1 MIATLKRREFITLLG
16 GAAAAWPLAARAQQ
30 ASTPRIGYLS
40 GRSPQAEA
48 PLLAAVRRGL
58 AEAGFVENQNVA
70 IEFRFSEGRDDQLP
84 SLAADLV
91 GRNVAVLVTTD
102 YPSAVAARKATSTI
116 PIVFTSGRDPVQG
129 GLVASF
135 NRPGGNAT
143 GIDIFTT
150 ELGPK
155 RLEVLRELV
164 PKAQL
169 VAFLINPGAVSA
181 AFQSREILAA
191 AQSSGQRILILNAGD
206 ARQIEEAFITMA
218 ESRVDAIVYSAGLFF
233 QVHGERIV
241 SLAARHAIPAM
252 YEWREFVTSGGLISY
267 SPSRPELYRQ
277 VGLYVGRVLKG
288 EKPADLPVMRPTK
301 FELVINLK
309 TARVLG
315 LEVPP
320 TLLARADEVIE

>member
-1 MIATLKRREFITLLG
+1 MRRREFITLLG
-16 GAAAAWPLAARAQQ
+16 GAAAAWPFVARAQQ
-30 ASTPRIGYLS
+30 APAQRIGYLS
-40 GRSPQAEA
+40 GRSPQSEA

-58 AEAGFVENQNVA
+58 AETGFVENQNVA
-70 IEFRFSEGRDDQLP
+70 IEFRFSEGRDDQLA

-91 GRNVAVLVTTD
+91 GRDVAVLVTTD
-102 YPSAVAARKATSTI
+102 YPSSVAARKATSII
-116 PIVFTSGRDPVQG
+116 PIVFTSGRDPVEG

-150 ELGPK
+150 QLGPK

-164 PKAQL
+164 PKARL
-169 VAFLINPGAVSA
+169 VAFLVNPGAESA
-181 AFQSREILAA
+181 PFQSREILAA
-191 AQSSGQRILILNAGD
+191 AQSSGQRILIVNAGD
-206 ARQIEEAFITMA
+206 AKQIEEAFSSMA

-233 QVHGERIV
+233 QVHVERIV
-241 SLAARHAIPAM
+241 SLAARYAIPAM

-267 SPSRPELYRQ
+267 SPSRPEVYRQ
-277 VGLYVGRVLKG
+277 MGLYVGRVLKG

-309 TARVLG
+309 TAKALG
-315 LEVPP
+315 LDVPP

>member
-1 MIATLKRREFITLLG
+1 MFGMKRREFITLLG
-16 GAAAAWPLAARAQQ
+16 GAVAGWPRAARAQQ
-30 ASTPRIGYLS
+30 APTPRFGYLS
-40 GRSPQAEA
+40 GRSPQSEA

-102 YPSAVAARKATSTI
+102 YPSSVAV
-116 PIVFTSGRDPVQG
+116 
-129 GLVASF
+129 
-135 NRPGGNAT
+135 
-143 GIDIFTT
+143 
-150 ELGPK
+150 
-155 RLEVLRELV
+155 
-164 PKAQL
+164 
-169 VAFLINPGAVSA
+169 
-181 AFQSREILAA
+181 
-191 AQSSGQRILILNAGD
+191 
-206 ARQIEEAFITMA
+206 
-218 ESRVDAIVYSAGLFF
+218 
-233 QVHGERIV
+233 ERIV
-241 SLAARHAIPAM
+241 SLAARYAIPAM

-277 VGLYVGRVLKG
+277 VGLYGGRVLKG

-309 TARVLG
+309 TAKALG
-315 LEVPP
+315 LEVPA